1 MVGPIRNHVAADDL
15 VREAPATFLAEL
27 LALEV
32 LDLRPYIFDAHHM
45 NLFLLRQLPA
55 SYGPRVRIRLAPL
68 AERRAGVRIVQRM
81 GNGKRLRHD
90 LQAVRCEIPC

>member
-32 LDLRPYIFDAHHM
+32 LDLRPYTVNVHHVT
-45 NLFLLRQLPA
+45 LFFLPQLPLRMA
-55 SYGPRVRIRLAPL
+55 PSVRSGRP
-68 AERRAGVRIVQRM
+68 
-81 GNGKRLRHD
+81 H
-90 LQAVRCEIPC
+90 